1 MENQLQKDIRS
12 MREALD
18 EDLVIAQPRM
28 PSQPLLVAMCG
39 LPGTGKSHFA
49 SKLSEEVPFLIM
61 ETDRLRK
68 VIVPHP
74 KYTTQ
79 EHRRV
84 FNSCYQ
90 LIVYY
95 LVNGYS
101 VLFDATN
108 LNEDFRS
115 HIYDISET
123 TAAPL
128 AIVHVTAPKNTVR
141 RRLKER
147 KANRYS
153 NTYSDAGWLIY
164 TRMVPVE
171 EPVQREHYAVDSSQ
185 NIQPSLSQ
193 VIDWARSGGRK
204 PVPNVQ

>member
-1 MENQLQKDIRS
+1 MFFALFY
-12 MREALD
+12 RE
-18 EDLVIAQPRM
+18 PCFFR
-28 PSQPLLVAMCG
+28 
-39 LPGTGKSHFA
+39 GTLSAKSYFA
-49 SKLSEEVPFLIM
+49 SKLSEEIPLLIM

-123 TAAPL
+123 TASPL

-171 EPVQREHYAVDSSQ
+171 EPVQREHYAVDSSH
-185 NIQPSLSQ
+185 NIQPILNQ

>member
-1 MENQLQKDIRS
+1 

-18 EDLVIAQPRM
+18 EDLATAQPKM

-39 LPGTGKSHFA
+39 LPGTGKSYFA
-49 SKLSEEVPFLIM
+49 AKLSEEIPLLIL

-74 KYTTQ
+74 KYTTN

-84 FNSCYQ
+84 FSSCYQ

-95 LVNGYS
+95 LINGYS

-108 LNEDFRS
+108 LNEEFRS
-115 HIYDISET
+115 YLYDISET

-128 AIVHVTAPKNTVR
+128 AIVHVTAPKDTVR

-147 KANRYS
+147 KADRHA

-164 TRMVPVE
+164 TRMTPVE
-171 EPVQREHYAVDSSQ
+171 EPVKREHYALDSSK
-185 NIQPSLSQ
+185 NIQPVLDQ
-193 VIDWARSGGRK
+193 VIDWARSAGQN
-204 PVPNVQ
+204 PVPNAP